1 MLPFLARDA
10 YTADALDTLRRAN
23 TKARLAAMKPGTP
36 PATPLLFAAIN
47 RGARAARLDTGN
59 WQLAAMLGQA
69 HLHLAQEA
77 DSDKAREEAGRSA
90 AQWFDKA
97 RAASAASRGLP
108 VPVP

>member
-1 MLPFLARDA
+1 
-10 YTADALDTLRRAN
+10 
-23 TKARLAAMKPGTP
+23 MKPGTP

-77 DSDKAREEAGRSA
+77 DSGDGRDEANRA
-90 AQWFDKA
+90 ATEWFERA
-97 RAASAASRGLP
+97 RAASAAARGLP
-108 VPVP
+108 EPVPKTGK